1 MLPALASVLAAST
14 LETQKH
20 FKKERGT
27 TAVVLWSQDKDVSQK
42 GLPVTRSCEP
52 QPVLSVNE
60 LLAGDNYY
68 SAPAFGSWEPNSDVG
83 PGVRAM
89 PCRHGKECL
98 CLQNAVV

>member
-27 TAVVLWSQDKDVSQK
+27 TTVVLWSQDKDGSQK
-42 GLPVTRSCEP
+42 GLPVIRSYRP
-52 QPVLSVNE
+52 QAVLPVYG
-60 LLAGDNYY
+60 LLAGDNHY

-83 PGVRAM
+83 LGVRAM

-98 CLQNAVV
+98 DLQNAVV